1 MRLGRYLLAEAKS
14 EQTHEADINEIMFGY
29 FLGGKKWGVFAN
41 QKEAKD
47 QVERKQ
53 KLVDPENYGW
63 QIGRAEQMAQVFLSW
78 ARSEGY
84 TASIKKIWWTARAGT
99 LSKAVKKVGKATPK
113 HPADLLIEFSDGK
126 FLGIS
131 AKSTKLK
138 SGKITFKNPGVGTV
152 TKALKIKP
160 PLKEIT
166 DKLIKVTVEN
176 LDLPKAATKR
186 KAYLADNPH
195 LQLQVDTVGT
205 RVLNLLR
212 DQLLSAFQKM
222 KEKTL
227 KDYFVGSWMDAKDI
241 VFPPYVKVT
250 GKGRGKYS
258 ASLTN
263 PLKDDRTSALINGK
277 LSFYPR
283 GNDTIA
289 IMADEKRIMKARFKW
304 GSGKLTSSLK
314 MVVDPW

>member
-1 MRLGRYLLAEAKS
+1 MRLGRYLLSEAKTQ
-14 EQTHEADINEIMFGY
+14 QTHEADINEIMFGY

-41 QKEAKD
+41 SKEAKD

-53 KLVDPENYGW
+53 KLVEPENYDW
-63 QIGRAEQMAQVFLSW
+63 QIGRAEAMAQTFLNW

-84 TASIKKIWWTARAGT
+84 TSAIKKIWWTARAGT
-99 LSKAVKKVGKATPK
+99 LSKAVKKAGKASAG
-113 HPADLLIEFSDGK
+113 HPADLLVQFADGK
-126 FLGIS
+126 FLGVS

-152 TKALKIKP
+152 TKALKIRP

-166 DKLIKVTVEN
+166 DKLIKDTVEN
-176 LDLPKAATKR
+176 LELPKAATRR
-186 KAYLADNPH
+186 KAHLAENPH
-195 LQLQVDTVGT
+195 LQPQVDTVGT

-212 DQLLSAFQKM
+212 EQLLSAFQKM
-222 KEKTL
+222 DEKAL
-227 KDYFVGSWMDAKDI
+227 KDYFVKSWMDAKDV

-250 GKGRGKYS
+250 GKGRGNYS
-258 ASLTN
+258 ADLTN
-263 PLKDDRTSALINGK
+263 PLKDDKTSALINGK

-283 GNDTIA
+283 GNDSIG